1 MSNERF
7 LQIVFVILI
16 AAFLLIL
23 ANRMTC
29 ENPDGDPCHFGGAGR
44 GGSVPLS
51 FGK

>member
-16 AAFLLIL
+16 IGFAFVLID
-23 ANRMTC
+23 REKC
-29 ENPDGDPCHFGGAGR
+29 ENPDGNPCRFGGGGR
-44 GGSVPLS
+44 GSVPLS